1 MRRSVVVVSKLRV
14 STARIF
20 SLALGRMLMIPSGQ
34 LAFRALTGLRVFI
47 LICGS
52 CGVNMTTF
60 PSAVPLGM
68 VVFALDPELFRTRF
82 FLLGSRNSPSSSVEA
97 SQLDISVSSRKLY
110 SIR

>member
-34 LAFRALTGLRVFI
+34 LAFRALVSLTGLRVFI

-97 SQLDISVSSRKLY
+97 SQLDISVSVS
-110 SIR
+110 